1 MKTET
6 AYTRPCIAWNS
17 VYAEEQFAGL
27 VMWYEQKNPL
37 DFLASQMKKAQVAIE
52 SVGDSSV
59 LSSLY

>member
-1 MKTET
+1 M
-6 AYTRPCIAWNS
+6 RPHIAWSS
-17 VYAEEQFAGL
+17 VCAEEQFAGL
-27 VMWYEQKNPL
+27 VMWYEQKNPP